1 MDDDQWSQAKLPV
14 STGGIGLR
22 SAEDHAPAAYLTS
35 LMGCQ
40 SLRQAL
46 LHLTEEDSQLTIS
59 APLLAL
65 LSTKQGEDA
74 TVDSL
79 LGVTQKAVGLQI
91 DLHNMNLLIDKH
103 NREGVAREIARLG
116 SLSLPH
122 AGDWLHVVPSLS
134 KSPALGLH
142 LRSREF
148 VVSVKYRL
156 GAPVY
161 TVDGQ
166 CPACG
171 LLSDKQ
177 GDHAISCGSDGA
189 KYEDSSTQTFD

>member
-1 MDDDQWSQAKLPV
+1 MFILRTTNPTNNQALWEEFDSITREALTCILGSPVDDDQWSQAKLPV

-103 NREGVAREIARLG
+103 NRE
-116 SLSLPH
+116 
-122 AGDWLHVVPSLS
+122 
-134 KSPALGLH
+134 
-142 LRSREF
+142 
-148 VVSVKYRL
+148 
-156 GAPVY
+156 AP
-161 TVDGQ
+161 
-166 CPACG
+166 
-171 LLSDKQ
+171 
-177 GDHAISCGSDGA
+177 
-189 KYEDSSTQTFD
+189 